1 MVLTSSTRLKK
12 FMLQRLA
19 PVARRVPGNIIV
31 PSAVAALIGA
41 MVGGR
46 NVRVAQVVSL
56 PGSLIQW
63 EGVTATGLVFL
74 TPCFS
79 FLSLLGFNG

>member
-1 MVLTSSTRLKK
+1 MS
-12 FMLQRLA
+12 QRLE

-31 PSAVAALIGA
+31 HSAVAALIGV

-46 NVRVAQVVSL
+46 NAQVAQVGSL
-56 PGSLIQW
+56 PGSLTQW
-63 EGVTATGLVFL
+63 EGATVIGPVFL